1 MHLDL
6 YLIVRIFDGGTRPKT
21 DMQRVTRGHG
31 FLEHLLASLRANKA
45 NSLIDAA
52 HRGGTIID
60 IGCGS
65 YPLFL
70 ARTRFATK
78 IGFDREYVAS
88 PPPTVNPGISLRGYD
103 IHQATAIPIESDSAN
118 VVTMLAVFEHI
129 QVNVLPGLLTDIH
142 RVLRPGGVLVMTT
155 PSAAAEPV
163 LKFLTMIGGVS
174 KTEIEEHTD
183 HYSREKIRAVMR
195 QTPFDPDSTEIG
207 LFQFGMNVWIRAR
220 KHPL

>member
-1 MHLDL
+1 MRNDL
-6 YLIVRIFDGGTRPKT
+6 HLIVRLKNRETRSKP

-45 NSLIDAA
+45 NSLIEPSQ
-52 HRGGTIID
+52 RGGTVID

-70 ARTRFATK
+70 TRTRFAHK
-78 IGFDREYVAS
+78 IGFDREYLTSQPPGVAS
-88 PPPTVNPGISLRGYD
+88 GISLRGYD
-103 IHQATAIPIESDSAN
+103 IHAASPLPIESEAAN

-129 QVNVLPGLLTDIH
+129 QVDVLPVLLTDIH
-142 RVLRPGGVLVMTT
+142 RVLKPGGSLVMTT

-195 QTPFDPDSTEIG
+195 QTPFDPESTEIG